1 MNKESVLE
9 ILEQFQEA
17 AMHIAEAEIQ
27 IRELNKIIEE
37 QKEMLENFKRDILVW
52 TVEDYDP
59 NSDPEEVPPVT
70 DLESVVESVVEKTP
84 GWALAKRMG
93 KKVKQV
99 NRFTGEEKEFPTK
112 TKCCEFLGISAIS
125 LQRDID
131 RDGKHG
137 EWSILVDSPTA

>member
-1 MNKESVLE
+1 
-9 ILEQFQEA
+9 
-17 AMHIAEAEIQ
+17 
-27 IRELNKIIEE
+27 
-37 QKEMLENFKRDILVW
+37 
-52 TVEDYDP
+52 
-59 NSDPEEVPPVT
+59 
-70 DLESVVESVVEKTP
+70 VVESVVEKTP

-93 KKVKQV
+93 KKVKLV